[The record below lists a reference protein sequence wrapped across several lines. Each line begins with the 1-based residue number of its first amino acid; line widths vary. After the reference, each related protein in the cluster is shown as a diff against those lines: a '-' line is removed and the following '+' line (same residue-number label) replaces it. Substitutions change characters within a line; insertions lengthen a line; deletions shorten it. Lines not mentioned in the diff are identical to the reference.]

1 MADIYDTH
9 DVLVEEYN
17 RKLEKLT
24 TTEEKQK
31 LYEEYIQKL
40 LDYEEK

>member
-40 LDYEEK
+40 LDYDDK